1 MEHLSFWSGLMV
13 LMGMDLN
20 AQERSTKPSLVVN
33 KVVGLY
39 VNPE

>member
-20 AQERSTKPSLVVN
+20 VLEKNTKASLVVN
-33 KVVGLY
+33 KVVCL
-39 VNPE
+39 

>member
-20 AQERSTKPSLVVN
+20 AQEKSTKASLVVN
-33 KVVGLY
+33 KVVCL
-39 VNPE
+39 